1 MKFMCD
7 LYSLAEANVVA
18 FGVPFGKDGKKV
30 LKVLREASDL
40 IEPFDL
46 DRKENIFDGIRLTDI
61 GDLKLKRLEEIT
73 KKCEYLLKL
82 KKLPLILARGHLSTL
97 FSLKAFDEKVRVVV
111 FDAHCDLKDRY
122 LDETMRSFYKSFVKS
137 KDLARLNGA
146 TWLRRFCE
154 ERTNKIVLIGVRSC
168 DEDEFEF
175 LRERRIRYITPDQL
189 RKNVAKI
196 KRKISEFTKSQRIY
210 ISIDIDVFD
219 PSIAPAVEYPEP
231 DGLFFKDFKEI
242 IHSIKGKLVGMDLNL
257 HCTIKEN
264 NITEFLASK
273 AVLEALKLFSSD

>member
-30 LKVLREASDL
+30 LRALREASDL

-61 GDLKLKRLEEIT
+61 GNLKLKRLEEIT

-82 KKLPLILARGHLSTL
+82 KKLPLILARGHLTTL
-97 FSLKAFDEKVRVVV
+97 FSLKAFDEKIRVVV
-111 FDAHCDLKDRY
+111 FDAHCDLKDKY
-122 LDETMRSFYKSFVKS
+122 LDETMSSFYKSFVKS
-137 KDLARLNGA
+137 KDLVRLNGA

-154 ERTNKIVLIGVRSC
+154 ERTNKIMLIGVRSC

-175 LRERRIRYITPDQL
+175 LRERKIQYITPDQL

-242 IHSIKGKLVGMDLNL
+242 IHLIKGKFVGMDLNL
-257 HCTIKEN
+257 HRTIKKN